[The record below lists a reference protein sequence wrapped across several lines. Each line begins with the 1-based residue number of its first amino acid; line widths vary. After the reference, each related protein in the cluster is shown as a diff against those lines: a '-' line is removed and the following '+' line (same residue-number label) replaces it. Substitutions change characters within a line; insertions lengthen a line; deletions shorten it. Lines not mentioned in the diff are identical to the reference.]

1 MPIVYVRKVAKT
13 SSFHKDLFA
22 RKQLKNVT
30 DAVNNN
36 AALLKNAARSLTKW
50 GSFTTPA
57 TSIGTLRS
65 ESFTR
70 EEGVPAS
77 ISGASRIVIT
87 VTGTGQKYF
96 NFTFLNK
103 AQEEIGKVYDGGV
116 NISNG
121 EYIEHGFDLN
131 GFRMTELRVHSSA
144 SNYYSFD
151 VSHLTDLTSVIGD
164 FTITQSGGSP
174 AEGTVFTV
182 YAEF

>member
-1 MPIVYVRKVAKT
+1 MPIVTVRKSVSTNA
-13 SSFHKDLFA
+13 FNKDLAA
-22 RKQLKNVT
+22 RRQLKRVT

-36 AALLKNAARSLTKW
+36 AALLKNAARSLIKW
-50 GSFTTPA
+50 GTFTTPA
-57 TSIGTLRS
+57 TSIGTLKS

-77 ISGASRIVIT
+77 ISGARRIVIT
-87 VTGTGQKYF
+87 VAGSGQKYF
-96 NFTFLNK
+96 NYTFLNK
-103 AQEEIGKVYDGGV
+103 TQEEIGKVYDGGT

-144 SNYYSFD
+144 TNYYAFD
-151 VSHLTDLTSVIGD
+151 TRHMTDFTSVIGD
-164 FTITQSGGSP
+164 FTIAQSGGSP
-174 AEGTVFTV
+174 SEGTVFTV